1 MTPPDVSLQPV
12 TPQDEEALLA
22 LARAFHSEDGHAL
35 DAAGE
40 RAVRAVCAG
49 DGMALAWFLCA
60 DGVRVGY
67 AVLTFGFS
75 IEHGGRDGFI
85 DDLYVLPAARGRGI
99 GTAAMDMLER
109 TAADHGVRG
118 LHLEV
123 ERDNAKAEALY
134 RRRGYRVT
142 DRKLMSKRLASRV
155 T

>member
-1 MTPPDVSLQPV
+1 MPLSNVSLQPV
-12 TPQDEEALLA
+12 TSQDEEVLIA

-35 DAAGE
+35 EDGGE
-40 RAVRAVCAG
+40 RAVRAVCRG
-49 DGMALAWFLCA
+49 DPMALAWFLCA

-99 GTAAMDMLER
+99 GTAAMDLLEQ
-109 TAADHGVRG
+109 AARDRGVQG

-123 ERDNAKAEALY
+123 ERGNAKAQALY

-142 DRKLMSKRLASRV
+142 DRRLMSKRLAS
-155 T
+155 

>member
-1 MTPPDVSLQPV
+1 MPPQPNVTLEPV
-12 TPQDEEALLA
+12 TPRDEEALLA

-35 DAAGE
+35 DESGE
-40 RAVRAVCAG
+40 RAVRQLCRG
-49 DGMALAWFLCA
+49 DPMALAWFLCA
-60 DGVRVGY
+60 DGARVGY

-85 DDLYVLPAARGRGI
+85 DDLYVLLQARSRGI

-109 TAADHGVRG
+109 AAAERGVQG

-123 ERDNAKAEALY
+123 ERDNPKAEALY

-142 DRKLMSKRLASRV
+142 DRKLMSKRLAP
-155 T
+155 

>member
-1 MTPPDVSLQPV
+1 MTPPTTVTLQPV
-12 TPQDEEALLA
+12 TPRDEEAVLV

-35 DAAGE
+35 SDAGE
-40 RAVRAVCAG
+40 RAVRAVCRG
-49 DGMALAWFLCA
+49 DPMALAWFLCA

-85 DDLYVLPAARGRGI
+85 DDLYVLPEARGRGV

-109 TAADHGVRG
+109 TAAENGVRG

-123 ERDNAKAEALY
+123 ERDNPEAEALY

-142 DRKLMSKRLASRV
+142 DRKLMSKRLAP
-155 T
+155 